1 MSLRLPR
8 EEPFPFLCRVRGSLH
23 PNGIV
28 NRLLKQ
34 RHADEHRRSI
44 LMFAPW
50 IPLAHGR
57 AIHSE
62 VVAAALLRIAAQTQL
77 RRPFLA
83 LHTRPA
89 RQCHTRFGVPPA
101 QSSL

>member
-1 MSLRLPR
+1 
-8 EEPFPFLCRVRGSLH
+8 
-23 PNGIV
+23 
-28 NRLLKQ
+28 
-34 RHADEHRRSI
+34 
-44 LMFAPW
+44 MFAPW

-101 QSSL
+101 HSASRAARRPYSPIPFSAARRAGCPLYLVPAAREGPLISR